1 MASGAQGGPLDPD
14 PLRWLAVFGGAG
26 NVVSLDAVAA
36 TRLRIVVRDPSA
48 VDRQRLATLD
58 TAWVAADTFHIVVG
72 DAAQRY
78 AEKLATR
85 LSPATGAG
93 AAPLPA

>member
-1 MASGAQGGPLDPD
+1 
-14 PLRWLAVFGGAG
+14 VFGGAG

-36 TRLRIVVRDPSA
+36 TRLRIVVRDPSP

-58 TAWVAADTFHIVVG
+58 TAWVSTDTFHIVVG

-78 AEKLATR
+78 AAQLATR
-85 LSPATGAG
+85 LSPDTGAG
-93 AAPLPA
+93 TVPQPA